1 MPLTESIH
9 LRGCTCQSRGHFD
22 VGDPV
27 HGQPD
32 HHDHAKDSTHLCDT
46 MLSCGDQNRAGKPS
60 GGDLP
65 RDQEPRPTHLND
77 HPSDGVVFN
86 QPDLH
91 DVNHGESQVDQTQS
105 SDHSHPD
112 QDPLIPSQPVGGDQ
126 GVCPTKNRPLWID
139 LHRCDAVD
147 WLVFEVPWFVHD
159 MSIDS
164 AELPVDLKPYPLL
177 MGFPASNDHAAGAK
191 ACSSVFSL
199 IRRPVNSLCTSLA
212 SFAKAGV
219 LVFACL
225 VVLGASLCS
234 GQGQPENPVFVDDS
248 TLATDILSGL
258 PGLIESDNM
267 AEAVRLLQELLDTQ
281 AQRLVADPNEPNL
294 YTSVRSRVHRQ
305 LLGQARLLDRYRTIQ
320 TPIAQSLLQAGQ
332 TEQVARSYFLTKPGF
347 EASLSLAGQDIAQAR
362 FASAR
367 LILAELEAHPESAS
381 QKLAGQALS
390 LTAQLARYLNTTQTN
405 ELLARW
411 ASRAALPVPEITPIA
426 WPKALVEPVFSPLST
441 GGEID
446 LDALVSMPMRTVEL
460 RPKLALEA
468 PERQPI
474 SRRSTRDVVDYPYLF
489 PVVVGDTIYT
499 TDGLWVCAWDR
510 FTLAKRWA
518 VKPRGA
524 DLERKTLEE
533 IYAAKI
539 YRQRQS
545 HDVEEAT
552 ILGVSGRVLIVAT
565 GIVADGNRHGD
576 PRVHALDRQTGRV
589 LWSVYIDE
597 LAPELDESSS
607 RGPALFEGD
616 TVILTVRKTP
626 QTKRFASVYLISLD
640 LADGS
645 LRWLRLAGSAGW
657 LAYSGR
663 GQWSDWSVLDEG
675 VVYRVDEL
683 GVIAA
688 CKAGTGEPLWVRRA
702 AGVESRMPMPRLP
715 WAVSLPVIAGDR
727 LLVLSPDRR
736 DLLVIDKHT
745 GKLLATRNA
754 DLLGK
759 PMYMFA
765 MGDQLVLVGK
775 TRLATVLLTAPAT
788 APVVLFPAV
797 AEPGIIG
804 RVVRAGTHLLM
815 PTVRGLVAI
824 DPADPSWSKTLALDA
839 RGNLLTLDNQLL
851 VLGNDTLSSFL
862 LWDQAARVLGDRLK
876 ANPDDVQ
883 TAVTFAE
890 LAYRANQP
898 REALKPIDLAIA
910 AINRDK
916 QGSPAMAAH
925 RQHLYELLID
935 MLNAALR
942 DPSLKRSAAA
952 LDALS
957 DRLEHIAVLPA
968 QQAGYLLMHAQVS
981 LASNRVDNAV
991 ADFQAILAD
1000 DAKAGAL
1007 WNQNGSQSD
1016 IQLRAGIE
1024 ALSRLDW
1031 ILTAYGSN
1039 VYEPVDR
1046 QASERLKALQSGKND
1061 PADQTSSVAD
1071 RFAALAMHF
1080 PRAHSTPM
1088 AWFEAARAYDAHANR
1103 LARDRALARGLESA
1117 RRNHDLGIETPHEAI
1132 SQLAGWSIASL
1143 MATGRLQSAWR
1154 VLTQVQN
1161 TWPDVA
1167 LVSDAGP
1174 MDATQIHNL
1183 LLNATAGAHALP
1195 DLGTHPLPTVIS
1207 LDGWALMRSLD
1218 RHSQYT
1224 THTGQ
1229 LLISADALGMWSVDQ
1244 TTHLPHLLWKRDF
1257 AEKPVLIEHARDKVL
1272 LLETDDLGG
1281 HFVLLDAP
1289 TGNELWHSPSI
1300 GQTLAVAAGKATVVG
1315 PGRFRSPVD
1324 GSVDANDLLIALD
1337 EAEIVVMN
1345 RAGRAAAFDRLTGH
1359 AVWSI
1364 RTPTQAIHDI
1374 DADDGVL
1381 VYIGTSAPASK
1392 DQAGEPIVGMIDLA
1406 NGELLSQFAAR
1417 GSTVRWVNIVPNLHR
1432 AIVGLG
1438 SGIVALSIPN
1448 ALPDWT
1454 MHDELLQETSG
1465 SWVVG
1470 DRLFVL
1476 TPANEL
1482 GLIDA
1487 SNGLMLVSQLES
1499 RGRLDRGGPIDLI
1512 EMNAQP
1518 TSSNPEQR
1526 VALLGPAGLAIFD
1539 PHDGTL
1545 MGVDA
1550 VEPFDRLVQP
1560 IDTHNSF
1567 VLFETSSQPGQ
1578 PGVYRM
1584 TLVEKTSGRATEQL
1598 ALMLDEPP
1606 RRAAAVD
1613 GAIFI
1618 TFGDR
1623 TAVVAMPVDTRDQ
1636 EHTAP

>member
-1 MPLTESIH
+1 M
-9 LRGCTCQSRGHFD
+9 
-22 VGDPV
+22 
-27 HGQPD
+27 HG
-32 HHDHAKDSTHLCDT
+32 
-46 MLSCGDQNRAGKPS
+46 
-60 GGDLP
+60 
-65 RDQEPRPTHLND
+65 
-77 HPSDGVVFN
+77 
-86 QPDLH
+86 
-91 DVNHGESQVDQTQS
+91 
-105 SDHSHPD
+105 
-112 QDPLIPSQPVGGDQ
+112 
-126 GVCPTKNRPLWID
+126 
-139 LHRCDAVD
+139 
-147 WLVFEVPWFVHD
+147 
-159 MSIDS
+159 
-164 AELPVDLKPYPLL
+164 
-177 MGFPASNDHAAGAK
+177 
-191 ACSSVFSL
+191 L
-199 IRRPVNSLCTSLA
+199 IRRPLSPLCRRLA
-212 SFAKAGV
+212 SFARAGV
-219 LVFACL
+219 VPLVCL
-225 VVLGASLCS
+225 VVLGSSLCP

-258 PGLIESDNM
+258 PGLIESGNL
-267 AEAVRLLQELLDTQ
+267 AEAVRLLEELLDTQ
-281 AQRLVADPNEPNL
+281 AERLVADPGEPDL
-294 YTSVRSRVHRQ
+294 YTSVRSSVHRQ
-305 LLGQARLLDRYRTIQ
+305 LLADARLLDRYRTIQ
-320 TPIAQSLLQAGQ
+320 TPIARSLLDAGQ
-332 TEQVARSYFLTKPGF
+332 TEQVARSYFLTRPGF
-347 EASLSLAGQDIAQAR
+347 SASLSLAGHDIAQAR

-367 LILAELEAHPESAS
+367 LILTELETHPDRTSP
-381 QKLAGQALS
+381 KLAGQAMA
-390 LTAQLARYLNTTQTN
+390 LTAQLARYLDTTPTN

-411 ASRAALPVPEITPIA
+411 AHRANRPVPKITPIA
-426 WPKALVEPVFSPLST
+426 WPKALVEPVISPLSA
-441 GGEID
+441 GGAID
-446 LDALVSMPMRTVEL
+446 MDALVSMPLRTVEL

-468 PERQPI
+468 PERVPI
-474 SRRSTRDVVDYPYLF
+474 SRRPSRDVVDYPYLF

-510 FTLAKRWA
+510 FTLARRWA

-626 QTKRFASVYLISLD
+626 QTKRFASAYLIGLD

-663 GQWSDWSVLDEG
+663 GQWSDWPMLDEG
-675 VVYRVDEL
+675 VVYRADEL
-683 GVIAA
+683 GVITAF
-688 CKAGTGEPLWVRRA
+688 KAQTGEPLWVRRA

-715 WAVSLPVIAGDR
+715 WAVSLPVIAGDH

-745 GKLLATRNA
+745 GRLLASRNA

-759 PMYMFA
+759 PGYMFA
-765 MGDQLVLVGK
+765 MGDHLVLVGK
-775 TRLATVLLTAPAT
+775 TRLAAVPLTSPAT
-788 APVVLFPAV
+788 APVQLFAAV
-797 AEPGIIG
+797 PEPGIIG
-804 RVVRAGTHLLM
+804 RVVIAGRYLLM
-815 PTVRGLVAI
+815 PTTRGLVAI
-824 DPADPSWSKTLALDA
+824 DPADPSWSRTVALGTT
-839 RGNLLTLDNQLL
+839 GNLLALGNQLL
-851 VLGNDTLSSFL
+851 VLSNDTLSSFL

-876 ANPDDVQ
+876 TNPDDVQ

-890 LAYRANQP
+890 LAYRADRP
-898 REALKPIDLAIA
+898 REALEPIDLAIA
-910 AINRDK
+910 AINQATQD
-916 QGSPAMAAH
+916 SPAMAAH

-935 MLNAALR
+935 MLDAALS

-957 DRLEHIAVLPA
+957 HRLEQVAATPA
-968 QQAGYLLMHAQVS
+968 QQAGFLLMHAQVS

-991 ADFQAILAD
+991 ADCQAILAD
-1000 DAKAGAL
+1000 DAKAGAP
-1007 WNQNGSQSD
+1007 WTQNGAQSD

-1031 ILTAYGSN
+1031 ILTAYGPN
-1039 VYEPVDR
+1039 AYEPFDR
-1046 QASERLKALQSGKND
+1046 QASERLEALQAGKVNPD
-1061 PADQTSSVAD
+1061 TRTGSSAEH
-1071 RFAALAMHF
+1071 FAALATQF
-1080 PRAHSTPM
+1080 PRAHSTPR
-1088 AWFEAARAYDAHANR
+1088 AWLEAARAYDAQGNR
-1103 LARDRALARGLESA
+1103 LARDRALAHGLESA
-1117 RRNHDLGIETPHEAI
+1117 SQNHDLRIETPHETI
-1132 SQLAGWSIASL
+1132 GQLAGWSIAGL
-1143 MATGRLQSAWR
+1143 MADGRLESAWR

-1161 TWPDVA
+1161 TWPDAA
-1167 LVSDAGP
+1167 LISDAGP
-1174 MDATQIHNL
+1174 MDAAEL
-1183 LLNATAGAHALP
+1183 LSVLNDATAGARALP
-1195 DLGTHPLPTVIS
+1195 RIGTRPLSRVVT

-1224 THTGQ
+1224 AHTGQ
-1229 LLISADALGMWSVDQ
+1229 LLISADALGMWSMDK
-1244 TTHLPHLLWKRDF
+1244 TTSTPHLLWMRDI
-1257 AEKPVLIEHARDKVL
+1257 AEKPVLIEHASDRVL
-1272 LLETDDLGG
+1272 LLEADELGG
-1281 HFVLLDAP
+1281 HFVLLDAT

-1300 GQTLAVAAGKATVVG
+1300 GQTLAVAAGKAAVVG

-1337 EAEIVVMN
+1337 EAVIVVMN
-1345 RAGRAAAFDRLTGH
+1345 RAGRAAAFDRLTGE

-1364 RTPTQAIHDI
+1364 RTPTQTIHDI
-1374 DADDGVL
+1374 DAGDGVL
-1381 VYIGTSAPASK
+1381 VYIGTSAPANK

-1406 NGELLSQFAAR
+1406 SGELLSQFAAR
-1417 GSTVRWVNIVPNLHR
+1417 GSTVRWVNIVPDLHR
-1432 AIVGLG
+1432 AIVGLD
-1438 SGIVALSIPN
+1438 SGIVALSMPN

-1454 MHDELLQETSG
+1454 MHDDLLRETSG
-1465 SWVVG
+1465 CWVFG

-1482 GLIDA
+1482 GLVDA
-1487 SNGLMLVSQLES
+1487 KNGLLLAAQLES
-1499 RGRLDRGGPIDLI
+1499 RGRLDRGGPIDLV
-1512 EMNAQP
+1512 EMNPQP
-1518 TSSNPEQR
+1518 NSTTPQQL

-1545 MGVDA
+1545 KGVDA

-1560 IDTHNSF
+1560 IATSNWF
-1567 VLFETSSQPGQ
+1567 VLFEISPQPGK
-1578 PGVYRM
+1578 PGVYHM
-1584 TLVEKTSGRATEQL
+1584 TLVEKTSGRAVEQL

-1623 TAVVAMPVDTRDQ
+1623 TAVVAMPLD
-1636 EHTAP
+1636 AP